1 MKTGRNDKCWCGSGK
16 KFKRCHYGRENE
28 TPVSKGE
35 AIGHSQKNA
44 SRKYCYA
51 PADLKHE
58 CSQKIINAHT
68 VSKSSSLKEI
78 ADESNHVLGLK
89 INFANIARNKGE
101 LIPEKIGINQASTFK
116 GFCSKHDKSLFSC
129 IEDREF
135 IGDEEQCLALM
146 CRSVAKEI
154 YAKEGGLNTSD
165 FAKNSDKGKSLL
177 GQMLIQKF
185 AANHETGTNAALAEL
200 SNLKSQLDDQ
210 LLGKSIGNLSHL
222 IIDSTSPMPVA
233 VSSIIAPMNDF
244 DGNLI
249 QDLGDLS
256 IVAEHLVF
264 NSFSSD
270 GKGYVVFSWSKN
282 STKVLSFIE
291 SLLAL
296 EPKKI
301 FSALIRFFFGVA
313 ENTFI
318 SPIWWDSLSDE
329 QKDKINGL
337 IMSGV
342 RPFEPNNDNLLV
354 DDGVN
359 FSGWNIGSI
368 RKINF

>member
-16 KFKRCHYGRENE
+16 KFKHCHYGRENE

-44 SRKYCYA
+44 SRKFCYA

-89 INFANIARNKGE
+89 INFANISRNEGK
-101 LIPEKIGINQASTFK
+101 LTLEKIGINQASTFK
-116 GFCSKHDKSLFSC
+116 GFCSTHDKSLFSC

-177 GQMLIQKF
+177 YQMFIQSF
-185 AANHETGTNAALAEL
+185 AANHQTGTKAALVEL
-200 SNLKSQLDDQ
+200 SELKSQLDNQ
-210 LLGKSIGNLSHL
+210 LLGKSVGNLSHL

-233 VSSIIAPMNDF
+233 VSSVVSPITDF

-249 QDLGDLS
+249 QDLGNLS
-256 IVAEHLVF
+256 VIAEHLVF

-270 GKGYVVFSWSKN
+270 GKGYVVFSWLKT
-282 STKVLSFIE
+282 STKVLSFIN

-296 EPKKI
+296 EENKI
-301 FSALIRFFFGVA
+301 FSALIQFFFGFA

-318 SPIWWDSLSDE
+318 SPVWWNGLSSE
-329 QKDKINGL
+329 QKDKINSL

-342 RPFEPNNDNLLV
+342 SPFQHNNNTLLV
-354 DDGVN
+354 DDGIS
-359 FSGWNIGSI
+359 FPGWDIGST

>member
-1 MKTGRNDKCWCGSGK
+1 MKIGRNDKCWCGSGK

-89 INFANIARNKGE
+89 INFANIARNKGK

-135 IGDEEQCLALM
+135 IGDDEQCLALM
-146 CRSVAKEI
+146 YRSVAKEI

-165 FAKNSDKGKSLL
+165 FAKNSDKGKNILD
-177 GQMLIQKF
+177 QMFIQKF
-185 AANHETGTNAALAEL
+185 AANHETGTKAALAEL
-200 SNLKSQLDDQ
+200 SELKSQLDNQ
-210 LLGKSIGNLSHL
+210 LLGKSVDGLSHL
-222 IIDSTSPMPVA
+222 IIHSTSPMPVA
-233 VSSIIAPMNDF
+233 VSSVVSPITDF

-249 QDLGDLS
+249 QDLGNLRL
-256 IVAEHLVF
+256 VAEHLVF

-270 GKGYVVFSWSKN
+270 GKGYVVFSWLKT
-282 STKVLSFIE
+282 STKVLSFIN
-291 SLLAL
+291 SLLVL
-296 EPKKI
+296 EENKI
-301 FSALIRFFFGVA
+301 FSSLIRFFFGLA

-318 SPIWWDSLSDE
+318 SPVWWNGLSSE
-329 QKDKINGL
+329 QKDKINSL

-342 RPFEPNNDNLLV
+342 SPFVHNDRNLLV
-354 DDGVN
+354 DDGIS
-359 FSGWNIGSI
+359 FSGWKVDSL
-368 RKINF
+368 RRINF

>member
-35 AIGHSQKNA
+35 AINHSQKNA

-51 PADLKHE
+51 PDDLKHE

-89 INFANIARNKGE
+89 INLANIIKNEGK
-101 LIPEKIGINQASTFK
+101 LVPEKIGINQASTFK
-116 GFCSKHDKSLFSC
+116 GFCSTHDKSLFSC

-135 IGDEEQCLALM
+135 VGDDEQCLALM
-146 CRSVAKEI
+146 YRSVAKEL
-154 YAKEGGLNTSD
+154 YAKGGGLNNSE
-165 FAKNSDKGKSLL
+165 FAKNGDKGKHLL
-177 GQMLIQKF
+177 GQLSIQNFVADQQK
-185 AANHETGTNAALAEL
+185 ALNAALAEL
-200 SNLKSQLDDQ
+200 SELKSELDDQ
-210 LLGKSIGNLSHL
+210 LLGKSVGNLSHL
-222 IIDSTSPMPVA
+222 IIDSTSSMPVA
-233 VSSIIAPMNDF
+233 VSSIAAPINDF

-270 GKGYVVFSWSKN
+270 GKGYVVFSWLKT
-282 STKVLSFIE
+282 STKVLSFIN

-296 EPKKI
+296 EENKI

-318 SPIWWDSLSDE
+318 SPVWWNSLSSE
-329 QKDKINGL
+329 QKNKINSL
-337 IMSGV
+337 IMSGIS
-342 RPFEPNNDNLLV
+342 PFESNNDTLLV
-354 DDGVN
+354 DDGIN
-359 FSGWNIGSI
+359 FSGWDIGGI
-368 RKINF
+368 REINF